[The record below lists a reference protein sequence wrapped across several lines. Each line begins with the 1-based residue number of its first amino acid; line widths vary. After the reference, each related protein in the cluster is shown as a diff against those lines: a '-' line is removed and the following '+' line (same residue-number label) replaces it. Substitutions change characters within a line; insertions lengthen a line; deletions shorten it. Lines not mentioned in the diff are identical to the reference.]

1 MATERLLGRAVQR
14 AVYAVFDGQLMRVAV
29 SDFFLVGE
37 LVGAPAGGEV
47 ADRLLG
53 QAGLTGDR

>member
-1 MATERLLGRAVQR
+1 
-14 AVYAVFDGQLMRVAV
+14 VFDGQLKRIV
-29 SDFFLVGE
+29 FLVGE

>member
-1 MATERLLGRAVQR
+1 MRA
-14 AVYAVFDGQLMRVAV
+14 AV